1 MRKLI
6 AGTLVAGLIGFG
18 GVAYAASEPSP
29 ETGAPAGAA
38 AAGDRGGEA
47 GPARRAC
54 RRHPRACR
62 HRMDTARRHAAE
74 VAAKTIGISH
84 DDLVAAL
91 RDGSSIADVAEKNG
105 VDPSK
110 VVDAL
115 VADATTRIDAA
126 VEDGKIPEERAARI
140 KERLPERMQ
149 KLVEREGPRG
159 GRPAGPAEPDA

>member
-29 ETGAPAGAA
+29 RTEAPPASA

-47 GPARRAC
+47 GGARHAC

-62 HRMDTARRHAAE
+62 HRMDIARRHVAE
-74 VAAKTIGISH
+74 VAAKTIGISR
-84 DDLVAAL
+84 DDLVTAL

-105 VDPSK
+105 VDPAK

-126 VEDGKIPEERAARI
+126 VEDGKLPEERAARI

-159 GRPAGPAEPDA
+159 DRPAAPDGPDD

>member
-1 MRKLI
+1 IDAAVEDGKIPEERAARIEERLPERMQKL
-6 AGTLVAGLIGFG
+6 VEREGLG
-18 GVAYAASEPSP
+18 GA
-29 ETGAPAGAA
+29 
-38 AAGDRGGEA
+38 RH
-47 GPARRAC
+47 RRA
-54 RRHPRACR
+54 
-62 HRMDTARRHAAE
+62 TARRHVAE